1 MRRYYV
7 NREWGHHMDK
17 GILPPPP
24 RLEGARKMNQNI
36 RLRVRKTQYERDGF

>member
-17 GILPPPP
+17 GILPPL